1 MGNLFSLIVTCTFS
15 DDKLRDFFH
24 EKLCSKGGEQL
35 NESTYSLPYR
45 AEHVRETCAALSKN
59 LNIIAKNIENKIKK
73 EESDFVDLYC
83 SAHLCDIPNS
93 KDKILRW
100 KIL

>member
-45 AEHVRETCAALSKN
+45 AEHVRETCAAL
-59 LNIIAKNIENKIKK
+59 AKALTAFMQENKIKK